1 MNLRLLKNYIRRII
15 KEDLEREDLMT
26 SKDPVDWVDA
36 AWKSPSMYVVVR
48 AGVRGHTNKYE
59 AMTSAATEFGL
70 YELGR
75 GSSRIVYDMNDG
87 KNVLKLALND
97 KGLEQ
102 NKLEAFAGSD
112 PQIDKI
118 VANVVDHSDQFA
130 WLVSQRVTQLQSEG
144 EFERLV
150 GVSWNDLRT
159 AVGLKQAQ
167 DMDATAVPVR
177 RATSQSAA
185 SGGRNCLRGQAF
197 LDYIK
202 NYLSRYDDMLPGDI
216 AKYDSWGATSD
227 GCVVLLDYG
236 ITGIKFRQMYNRP
249 VPKLRTGGGITL
261 GKRG

>member
-1 MNLRLLKNYIRRII
+1 MRFDILKSYIRQII
-15 KEDLEREDLMT
+15 REEITREDLL
-26 SKDPVDWVDA
+26 SSNDPIDWVDA
-36 AWKSPSMYVVVR
+36 AWKSPAMY
-48 AGVRGHTNKYE
+48 GETDKYK
-59 AMTSAATEFGL
+59 AMISAAEENGM

-87 KNVLKLALND
+87 ENVLKLALND

-112 PQIDKI
+112 PQIDQI
-118 VANVVDHSDQFA
+118 VANVIDHSDQFS
-130 WLVSQRVTQLQSEG
+130 WLVSQRVTQLQSES

-150 GVSWNDLRT
+150 GVSWNDLRN

-177 RATSQSAA
+177 RSTSQSVG
-185 SGGRNCLRGQAF
+185 SGGGNCLRGQAF

-216 AKYDSWGATSD
+216 AKYDSWGATND
-227 GCVVLLDYG
+227 GCAVLLDYG
-236 ITGIKFRQMYNRP
+236 ITGKKFRQMYNRP
-249 VPKLRTGGGITL
+249 IPQLRSGGKITL
-261 GKRG
+261 GKRK